1 MIRLTALALL
11 TGLLA
16 ACNTGDSF
24 LEWDPETQAM
34 LDAQQ
39 AAAEQDAMTDE
50 EILAQAHAQ
59 EGAGAANAP
68 AATVPSAQGLQS
80 PLALLD
86 AEGAMLQ
93 GVVVRDAQATSRI
106 DVVWNDGVNCSGGLV
121 EESDGAGTFALNCS
135 DGTIWLGKYAE
146 TMPGQGAWSMRNA
159 RSLEA
164 RAVYGADAEAVGDAM
179 AFEAVWS
186 SRAATPQGS

>member
-34 LDAQQ
+34 LDAQA
-39 AAAEQDAMTDE
+39 AAAEQDAMTEE
-50 EILAQAHAQ
+50 EILAQAQ
-59 EGAGAANAP
+59 GQSGGADASATTVP
-68 AATVPSAQGLQS
+68 AARGLQS

-86 AEGAMLQ
+86 AEGTMLR
-93 GVVVRDAQATSRI
+93 GALVRDAQATSRI
-106 DVVWNDGVNCSGGLV
+106 DVLWNDGVNCSGGLV
-121 EESDGAGTFALNCS
+121 EESDDAGTFALNCS

-146 TMPGQGAWSMRNA
+146 AAPGQGAWAMRNA
-159 RSLEA
+159 RNLEA
-164 RAVYGADAEAVGDAM
+164 RAVYGADAETVGDAL
-179 AFEAVWS
+179 AFEAAWS
-186 SRAATPQGS
+186 SRAVTPQGS

>member
-34 LDAQQ
+34 LDAQA
-39 AAAEQDAMTDE
+39 AAAEQDAMTEE
-50 EILAQAHAQ
+50 EILAQAQ
-59 EGAGAANAP
+59 GQSGGADASATTVP
-68 AATVPSAQGLQS
+68 AARGLQS

-86 AEGAMLQ
+86 AEGTMLR
-93 GVVVRDAQATSRI
+93 GALVRDAQATSRI
-106 DVVWNDGVNCSGGLV
+106 DVLWNDGVNCSGGLV

-146 TMPGQGAWSMRNA
+146 AAPGQGAWAMRNA
-159 RSLEA
+159 RNLEA
-164 RAVYGADAEAVGDAM
+164 RAVYGADAETVGDAL
-179 AFEAVWS
+179 AFEAAWS
-186 SRAATPQGS
+186 SRAVTPQGS